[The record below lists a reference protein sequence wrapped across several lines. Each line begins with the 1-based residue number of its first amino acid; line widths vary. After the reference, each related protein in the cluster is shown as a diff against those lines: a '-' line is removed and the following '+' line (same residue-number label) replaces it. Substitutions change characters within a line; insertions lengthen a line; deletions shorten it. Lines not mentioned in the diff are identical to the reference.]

1 MKRDTK
7 AVAKELSLSER
18 QVRHLAELGR
28 IPGAERQDTPR
39 GAVWVFRRKPRILA
53 PRASSGTAKEE
64 TIMALGQALYDGLH
78 WKPVDCSNLYQL

>member
-18 QVRHLAELGR
+18 QVRHLAQLGR

-39 GAVWVFRRKPRILA
+39 GAVWVFRRKPRILPPA
-53 PRASSGTAKEE
+53 RPPGRQKR
-64 TIMALGQALYDGLH
+64 
-78 WKPVDCSNLYQL
+78 KR